1 MQDIRQ
7 AFRDVFPHWLALCL
21 IAVIFG
27 LAMQLLPGFMEGAN
41 YYPTTWAAN
50 LAHADPTSYLLV
62 AEQGYGAEG
71 RGLQTSVRF
80 PLFPF
85 LTRATIQLTGI
96 DPDVSMFILSK
107 AALLVGLIGIWLL
120 VAHLHGREQAERA
133 ALYVIFPLLGSGYTW
148 MMSYNEP
155 LHLALWTFGFLLLY
169 KRQYALCGLLTI
181 LNVWTRP
188 HSVVILPCFA
198 LVLVTDALREGGVRG
213 LLDRDLWLRGIVTCG
228 LPLLAFSAWMLHISR
243 LTEIPLSPFTAQGNY
258 GREGFMLPW
267 IRLANILLRPFR
279 PNPPPYTFGLLFEYF
294 QDVLI
299 VVGLVAMAVV
309 ALRKRLPWALVL
321 FSVLSLAPGLSTA
334 NYALGR
340 FALLTWIPVAL
351 TYVVPQRFDKTVI
364 PIAISLSFLALV
376 LLGLVGGFIVP

>member
-1 MQDIRQ
+1 MQDIKQ
-7 AFRDVFPHWLALCL
+7 AFRDVFPYWLALCT

-27 LAMQLLPGFMEGAN
+27 LSMQLLPGFMESPT

-50 LAHADPTSYLLV
+50 LAHADPYSYQLI

-80 PLFPF
+80 PLYPF
-85 LTRATIQLTGI
+85 LARVLIQVTGI
-96 DPDVSMFILSK
+96 DADVSIFVLSK
-107 AALLVGLIGIWLL
+107 AALLVGLMGVWLL

-133 ALYVIFPLLGSGYTW
+133 ALYVVFPLLGSGYTW

-155 LHLALWTFGFLLLY
+155 LHLALWTLGFLLLY
-169 KRQYALCGLLTI
+169 KRQYALCGLVTV

-188 HSVVILPCFA
+188 HGVLILPCFA
-198 LVLVTDALREGGVRG
+198 LVLAADAVREQGTRG
-213 LLDRDLWLRGIVTCG
+213 LLDRDLWLRGLLTCG
-228 LPLLAFSAWMLHISR
+228 LPLLAFSAWVLHISR

-258 GREGFMLPW
+258 GRDDFMLPW
-267 IRLANILLRPFR
+267 VRLANILLRPFR
-279 PNPPPYTFGLLFEYF
+279 PNPPPYTFGMIFEYF

-299 VVGLVAMAVV
+299 MV
-309 ALRKRLPWALVL
+309 ALAAMCVRAGRRRLPWTMPL
-321 FSVLSLAPGLSTA
+321 FTVLSLAPGLSTA

-340 FALLTWIPVAL
+340 FALLTWIPIAL
-351 TYVVPQRFDKTVI
+351 TYVVPPRFDKVVI

-376 LLGLVGGFIVP
+376 LLGLVGEFIVP